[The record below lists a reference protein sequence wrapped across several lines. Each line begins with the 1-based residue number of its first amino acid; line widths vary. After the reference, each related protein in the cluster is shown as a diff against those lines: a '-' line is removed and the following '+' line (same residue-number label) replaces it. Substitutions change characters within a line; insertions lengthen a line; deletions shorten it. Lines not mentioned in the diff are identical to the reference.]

1 MTDPSYPSYQ
11 VPSGIDP
18 SYGQYALG
26 VDPRSGPAWEDPNL
40 GLVSRLVE
48 TVKPVF
54 ARPTEFFRTMRL
66 EGDFL
71 KPLYFGVIM
80 SSVVA
85 FAVMLL
91 QVVIQGITLIP
102 ALASGR
108 NTEDAIAGF
117 AIFAGTMLCTLVLT
131 PLFAAGGLFMQAGIL
146 HLCLMIVGGANKGF
160 EATFRVCCYAAAINL
175 LAIIP
180 CVGGYIAG
188 PWMIVA
194 QILGVINTH
203 ETDTWR
209 GVMAVLLPI
218 IVCCGGMLLLVALVI
233 GVGGVAA
240 ALGQ

>member
-1 MTDPSYPSYQ
+1 MTDPNYPSYQ

-26 VDPRSGPAWEDPNL
+26 TDPRSGPAWENPNL
-40 GLVSRLVE
+40 GLASRFIE

-71 KPLYFGVIM
+71 RPLYFGVIVG
-80 SSVVA
+80 SVVG
-85 FAVMLL
+85 FAALLL
-91 QVVIQGITLIP
+91 QIVVQGFALIP
-102 ALASGR
+102 AFSSGR
-108 NTEDAIAGF
+108 NTEEAIAGF
-117 AIFAGTMLCTLVLT
+117 AVFAGTMLCMMVLM
-131 PLFAAGGLFMQAGIL
+131 PVFAAGGLFMQAGIL
-146 HLCLMIVGGANKGF
+146 HLCLMVMGGANKGF
-160 EATFRVCCYAAAINL
+160 EATFRVCCYATAINL

-188 PWMIVA
+188 PWIIVA
-194 QILGVINTH
+194 QIIGVINAH

-209 GVMAVLLPI
+209 GVMAVLLPM
-218 IVCCGGMLLLVALVI
+218 IVCCGGALLLVMLVV
-233 GVGGVAA
+233 GVGGIAA